1 MVKLGN
7 DIKRLRLEK
16 GYTQKQVAEK
26 MGVNG
31 PTVSKWE
38 KTLRLP
44 SVEMLIKVAQ
54 LYDVSLYYLLGI
66 GEAEKQIDFDNMS
79 KEQSELLF
87 DLISDF
93 ENEDTTELT
102 DTRQSLLGK
111 VLKEFDKVNK
121 EPD

>member
-1 MVKLGN
+1 
-7 DIKRLRLEK
+7 
-16 GYTQKQVAEK
+16 
-26 MGVNG
+26 MGVND

-87 DLISDF
+87 NLISDF
-93 ENEDTTELT
+93 ENEETTELT
-102 DTRQSLLGK
+102 DTRQALLGK
-111 VLKEFDKVNK
+111 ILKEFDKVNK

>member
-26 MGVNG
+26 MGGND

-87 DLISDF
+87 NLISDF
-93 ENEDTTELT
+93 ENEETTELT
-102 DTRQSLLGK
+102 DTRQALLGK
-111 VLKEFDKVNK
+111 ILKEFDKVNK

>member
-26 MGVNG
+26 MGVNDT
-31 PTVSKWE
+31 TVCKWE
-38 KTLRLP
+38 KTLRLS

-54 LYDVSLYYLLGI
+54 LYEVSLYYLLGI
-66 GEAEKQIDFDNMS
+66 DEAEKLIDVDNMS
-79 KEQSELLF
+79 KGQSELLF

-93 ENEDTTELT
+93 ENEETTELT

>member
-16 GYTQKQVAEK
+16 GYTQKQVAKK
-26 MGVNG
+26 MGVNS

-87 DLISDF
+87 NLISDF

>member
-16 GYTQKQVAEK
+16 GYTQKQVAKK
-26 MGVNG
+26 MGVNS

-66 GEAEKQIDFDNMS
+66 DEAEKLVDVDNMS

-93 ENEDTTELT
+93 ENKDTTELT

-121 EPD
+121 KPD

>member
-26 MGVNG
+26 MGVND

-87 DLISDF
+87 NLISDF
-93 ENEDTTELT
+93 ENEETTELT
-102 DTRQSLLGK
+102 DTRQALLGK
-111 VLKEFDKVNK
+111 ILKEFDKVNK